1 MWRKA
6 VYCMLVLLVGCSQV
20 PKPSTYPYSFQ
31 RKMQAAHHWNV
42 LADKVAGGVAANL
55 RGGSESSAK
64 AVYVQS
70 DDRSPFGRAFRT
82 FLITELTK
90 QGISVSMT
98 PETPLQIDWA
108 VQLVSHNADRIN
120 PPLPLAFT
128 ALAGVATGVGIA
140 WEELNTYAASGLT
153 AGVLGLLTD
162 FLLGTDYG
170 PLPHSEVIITTM
182 ITETGDKRRILARD
196 TTPFYINDEDRWHYS
211 SRPDN
216 PRTGM
221 PVVVQKVYT
230 VVNR

>member
-1 MWRKA
+1 MWRKL

-31 RKMQAAHHWNV
+31 QKMQAAHHWNV

-55 RGGSESSAK
+55 RAGPESSVE

-82 FLITELTK
+82 FLITDLTK
-90 QGISVSMT
+90 QGIRVSVN

-108 VQLVSHNADRIN
+108 VQLVAHNAGRIN

-140 WEELNTYAASGLT
+140 WEELGTYAASGLT
-153 AGVLGLLTD
+153 AGVLGLLLD
-162 FLLGTDYG
+162 FLYGTDSFA

-182 ITETGDKRRILARD
+182 ITKTGTILARN

-211 SRPDN
+211 SRRDI
-216 PRTGM
+216 PRMGA